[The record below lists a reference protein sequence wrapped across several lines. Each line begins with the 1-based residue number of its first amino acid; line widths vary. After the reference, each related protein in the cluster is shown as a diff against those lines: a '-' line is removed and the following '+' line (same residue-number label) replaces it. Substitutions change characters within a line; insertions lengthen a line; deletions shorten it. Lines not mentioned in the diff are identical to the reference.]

1 MILTMK
7 RLVYAIALG
16 ATMFFASSCEETI
29 FEMDGDWDPIELDK
43 THVNFPPEGG
53 QNTVSALNYSRWWIN
68 GGYEIIRI
76 ADQKIDSDYIHATS
90 SDGEDA
96 CTYDILDGGWYH
108 VTVPDK
114 GKSNTIII
122 TVDPLGDDRLPREAI
137 IKMQAGDAFTQISI
151 CQQ

>member
-7 RLVYAIALG
+7 RFVYAIALG

-29 FEMDGDWDPIELDK
+29 FQKDGDWDPIELDK

-68 GGYEIIRI
+68 GGYESSY
-76 ADQKIDSDYIHATS
+76 QDYIHATS
-90 SDGEDA
+90 SGGDET
-96 CTYDILDGGWYH
+96 CTYDVLDGGWYH

-122 TVDPLGDDRLPREAI
+122 TVDPLSGDGNPREAI
-137 IKMQAGDAFTQISI
+137 IEMQAGDAFTQISI
-151 CQQ
+151 AQK

>member
-1 MILTMK
+1 MK
-7 RLVYAIALG
+7 RFVYAIALV
-16 ATMFFASSCEETI
+16 ATIFFASSCEV
-29 FEMDGDWDPIELDK
+29 FQKDGDWDPIELDK

-53 QNTVSALNYSRWWIN
+53 QNTVSALNYSRWWIS

-96 CTYDILDGGWYH
+96 FTYDILDGGWYH

-122 TVDPLGDDRLPREAI
+122 TVDPLSGDRLPREAI

-151 CQQ
+151 AQQ

>member
-7 RLVYAIALG
+7 RFVYAIALV
-16 ATMFFASSCEETI
+16 ATMFFASSCEV
-29 FEMDGDWDPIELDK
+29 FQKDGDWDPIELDK

-96 CTYDILDGGWYH
+96 YTYDILDGGWYH

-122 TVDPLGDDRLPREAI
+122 TVDPLSGDRLPREAI
-137 IKMQAGDAFTQISI
+137 IEMQAGDAFTKISI
-151 CQQ
+151 AQ

>member
-1 MILTMK
+1 MK
-7 RLVYAIALG
+7 RFVYAIALV

-29 FEMDGDWDPIELDK
+29 FQKEGDWDPIELDK

-76 ADQKIDSDYIHATS
+76 ADQKIDSDYVQATS

-96 CTYDILDGGWYH
+96 CNYDILDGGWYH

-151 CQQ
+151 AQQ

>member
-7 RLVYAIALG
+7 RFVYAIALV
-16 ATMFFASSCEETI
+16 ATIFFASSCEV
-29 FEMDGDWDPIELDK
+29 FQKDGDWDPIELDK

-53 QNTVSALNYSRWWIN
+53 QNTVSALNYSRWWIS

-96 CTYDILDGGWYH
+96 FTYDILDGGWYH

-122 TVDPLGDDRLPREAI
+122 TVDPLSGDRLPREAI

-151 CQQ
+151 AQQ